1 MAAPHRSSRRTSLAA
16 LGPLEQLRAG
26 RLPLRLAWLL
36 VGLFLYGA
44 SMAMVLRGTLGQFPW
59 DVLHVGLGHHLPF
72 SFGVIVVLVSFV
84 VLLAWIPLRQ
94 PPGLG
99 TLGNALLIGPAAD
112 LVLAVLPAPDALA
125 PRITLMV
132 GGIVLNAAATAM
144 YVGAQLGPGPR
155 DGLMTGLA
163 RTTGMSLRVVRTGL
177 EVAVIVLGVLLGG
190 TLGVATVL
198 YALAIGPLTQAF
210 LPYLTLRLPGHDPA

>member
-1 MAAPHRSSRRTSLAA
+1 MAAPHRASLAA
-16 LGPLEQLRAG
+16 LGPLEQLRAR

-36 VGLFLYGA
+36 MGLFLYGA
-44 SMAMVLRGTLGQFPW
+44 SMAMVLRGMLGQFPW
-59 DVLHVGLGHHLPF
+59 DVLHVGLGHHLPL

-112 LVLAVLPAPDALA
+112 LVLAALPAPDTLA
-125 PRITLMV
+125 PRIALMV

-210 LPYLTLRLPGHDPA
+210 LPYLTLRLPGHAPG